1 MINSNL
7 AGTSRCSAPL
17 LKRALGGRMSR
28 LVRPELQSR
37 EAYRRPI
44 LRYLTASKLFSLIS
58 QRAVWFSRLGALQDQ
73 FEGCIPPPTKRR
85 LQAESRP
92 WDHVFPDPE
101 HRRQL
106 REAADDNERSGR
118 RVLAVN
124 CWFADDIETPE
135 MWDKYA
141 GSPEGVAIE
150 SSCELL
156 AENLFHQEYA
166 QIGLVRYVDF
176 EQEDMGLYL
185 GNQAIER
192 AFLKRPQF
200 SGERE
205 LRIATMNI
213 VGPGCVNPDGT
224 PPSQQQLA
232 GPGMFDPDRPGFFV
246 RANVGGLV
254 RAVRLAPGAS
264 ESFAT
269 TVRNALAVA
278 GLSTPVSR
286 SRLE

>member
-1 MINSNL
+1 
-7 AGTSRCSAPL
+7 
-17 LKRALGGRMSR
+17 MSQ
-28 LVRPELQSR
+28 LVRPELQGR
-37 EAYRRPI
+37 AEYGRPI
-44 LRYLTASKLFSLIS
+44 LRFVTDLKFFSLIS

-73 FEGCIPPPTKRR
+73 FEGSIPPPTKRR
-85 LQAESRP
+85 LQAESRR
-92 WDHVFPDPE
+92 WDHVFPDPA

-106 REAADDNERSGR
+106 REAADDNESSGR
-118 RVLAVN
+118 SVLAVN
-124 CWFADDIETPE
+124 CWFADDTETPE
-135 MWDKYA
+135 MWETYV
-141 GSPEGVAIE
+141 GSTEGVAIE

-156 AENLFHQEYA
+156 AENLVHQEYA
-166 QIGLVRYVDF
+166 RIGLVRYVDF

-200 SGERE
+200 AAERE

-213 VGPGCVNPDGT
+213 VGPGCLNADGT

-246 RANVGGLV
+246 RANVGGLL

-269 TVRNALAVA
+269 AVRKAVAAA
-278 GLSTPVSR
+278 GLSFTVRR
-286 SRLE
+286 SCLE